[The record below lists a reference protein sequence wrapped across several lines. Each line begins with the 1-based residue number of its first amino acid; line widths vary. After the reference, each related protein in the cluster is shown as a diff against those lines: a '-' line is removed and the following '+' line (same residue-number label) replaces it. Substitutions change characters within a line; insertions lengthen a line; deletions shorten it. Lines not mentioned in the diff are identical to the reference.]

1 MVYKNLLSVTDSFG
15 YDLVEISGLWG
26 SGFLNPEKKVF

>member
-15 YDLVEISGLWG
+15 YEVEISGLWG